1 MILNRTELFRG
12 YSLDRF
18 NEICN
23 ILSVNKIKYKYKVK
37 NNTYSKKPFYN
48 EITLGNLGQKED
60 FSYEYL
66 IYVHKNDYEQAEA
79 LINSKLR

>member
-37 NNTYSKKPFYN
+37 NNTYSK
-48 EITLGNLGQKED
+48 NLFIMK
-60 FSYEYL
+60 
-66 IYVHKNDYEQAEA
+66 
-79 LINSKLR
+79 

>member
-1 MILNRTELFRG
+1 M
-12 YSLDRF
+12 
-18 NEICN
+18 
-23 ILSVNKIKYKYKVK
+23 K
-37 NNTYSKKPFYN
+37 NNAYSKKPFFN

-66 IYVHKNDYEQAEA
+66 IYVHKDDYEQAEA

>member
-1 MILNRTELFRG
+1 MLTLKTF
-12 YSLDRF
+12 F
-18 NEICN
+18 
-23 ILSVNKIKYKYKVK
+23 
-37 NNTYSKKPFYN
+37 N

-66 IYVHKNDYEQAEA
+66 IYVHKDDYEQAES

>member
-48 EITLGNLGQKED
+48 EITLGNLGQKKI
-60 FSYEYL
+60 SL
-66 IYVHKNDYEQAEA
+66 M
-79 LINSKLR
+79 ST